1 MSFDQITPIQEIS
14 IEGFKV
20 VSSSM
25 FSRLPRHMIPTCT
38 LWPSSINFSKYSI
51 YMLNKCELVRIQVN
65 TAKRSILVV
74 PVTASDR
81 DGVRWMKNTKKD
93 IESRKMDCKQ
103 FTLPLYDAWG
113 WDKECVYRSV
123 GQLVTYERKVMLLF
137 DFNYPEKWK
146 GKGLEN
152 ENV

>member
-1 MSFDQITPIQEIS
+1 MSVLCVFRRVIGLKSFSYRSIS
-14 IEGFKV
+14 FTSRVK
-20 VSSSM
+20 VSS
-25 FSRLPRHMIPTCT
+25 
-38 LWPSSINFSKYSI
+38 
-51 YMLNKCELVRIQVN
+51 
-65 TAKRSILVV
+65 
-74 PVTASDR
+74 
-81 DGVRWMKNTKKD
+81 

-152 ENV
+152 KNV